1 MHTQV
6 PVSSDVC
13 KDTHH
18 THEQAKLWRQ
28 IHFSL
33 GDECKKI
40 KKKLKALSGN
50 GLIISIMALKTGLRD
65 QHMPELGSHMSF
77 RHQD

>member
-18 THEQAKLWRQ
+18 THEQAKLWKQ

-33 GDECKKI
+33 GDECKKEKI
-40 KKKLKALSGN
+40 EGSLCQE
-50 GLIISIMALKTGLRD
+50 MA
-65 QHMPELGSHMSF
+65 
-77 RHQD
+77 